1 MGYQYNTNFFNR
13 DLSWIEFNARV
24 LEEAFCDDTPLL
36 ERVKFL
42 SIFTSNLDEFFMVR
56 VAGLKSIVEEDLI
69 GSDSP
74 DNMNPKELLGLI
86 RERTTELLQRQYQF
100 LNCHIIPELRKNQV
114 FISRMAELTQEE
126 RASAQKYFDEQ
137 IFPILTPLAIDP
149 SHPFPLITNNVLY
162 LVVSL
167 DPSVVDSKVMDQPIG
182 LIEIPE
188 FIPRLIPTAQNE
200 GKFSYVMVEDL
211 IIENVGALFMGCRV
225 RDIFQMRAT
234 RNLDYNLLESEVVD
248 LLKSVE
254 RKMVRREQQ
263 EIVRLEVSHGMNPA
277 ILEKLKKA
285 LEVDDSFIYHIPGP
299 LNLKGFIQL
308 TNLPLP
314 QLKDPSFNPRM
325 PSRLAGNEDIFSL
338 VAKKD
343 LMLHLPFESFF
354 PVIEFLQ
361 TAAYDP
367 HVLSIKQTLYRTSGD
382 SPIIEALIQAAE
394 NGKHVTAII
403 ELKARFDEKNNI
415 EWARRLEKAGVTVVF
430 GFIGLKTHAKAAQV
444 VRKEGE
450 KIIRYT
456 HLSTGNY
463 NSSTAKIYTDI
474 GLFTADEQIG
484 ADVSVLFNLLTGFN
498 ILTGDG
504 QLRSKVTL
512 PHFKKILLAPIN
524 LRQKILEEIDREIA
538 FHKEHHNGR
547 IIAKMNALVDYTVIS
562 KLYEA
567 SKAGVK
573 IQLIVRG
580 TCCLRPGV
588 EGLSENITVISL
600 VDRFLEHSR
609 IYCFHNNGARK
620 TYLSSADWMPRNM
633 VRRIEIAFPV
643 NDVDVKERILCEVLP
658 MYFEDNV
665 KAWALQADGSYRRVQ
680 PEPGAPVKRAQQK
693 FIDLARAAG
702 LKTLPYEHT
711 LKQKEKKVTSRPV
724 AKKQKSKV

>member
-1 MGYQYNTNFFNR
+1 MPYQHNSNFFNR

-24 LEEAFCDDTPLL
+24 LEESFCLETPLL
-36 ERVKFL
+36 EKVKFL
-42 SIFTSNLDEFFMVR
+42 AIFTGNFDEFFMVR
-56 VAGLKSIVEEDLI
+56 VAGLKSIVDEDLI

-74 DNMNPKELLGLI
+74 DNMNPKELLGMI
-86 RERTTELLQRQYQF
+86 RERSTELIQRQYQF
-100 LNCHIIPELRKNQV
+100 FNSHVIPELRKNQV
-114 FISRMAELTQEE
+114 YICRMAELAQEE
-126 RASAQKYFDEQ
+126 RAKVQKFFDEQ
-137 IFPILTPLAIDP
+137 IYPILTPLAIDP

-162 LVVSL
+162 LVVCL
-167 DPSVVDSKVMDQPIG
+167 DPSTIDQKSTEHPIG
-182 LIEIPE
+182 LVEIPE
-188 FIPRLIPTAQNE
+188 FIPRLIPASLE
-200 GKFSYVMVEDL
+200 DGKYTYVMVEDL
-211 IIENVGALFMGCRV
+211 IIENMKSLFIGCRV
-225 RDIFQMRAT
+225 KDIFQMRAT

-263 EIVRLEVSHGMNPA
+263 EIVRLEVSHGMSPV

-285 LEVDDSFIYHIPGP
+285 LEVDERFIYHIPGP

-308 TNLPLP
+308 TQLPLP
-314 QLKDPSFNPRM
+314 HLKDPAFNPRM
-325 PSRLAGNEDIFSL
+325 PARLAGNEDIFSL
-338 VAKKD
+338 IAKKD

-361 TAAYDP
+361 TAAYDSQ
-367 HVLSIKQTLYRTSGD
+367 VLSIKQTLYRTSGD

-444 VRKEGE
+444 VRKEGD
-450 KIIRYT
+450 KIVRYT

-463 NSSTAKIYTDI
+463 NSSTAKSYTDI
-474 GLFTADEQIG
+474 GLFTVDEQIG
-484 ADVSVLFNLLTGFN
+484 ADISVLFNLLTGFN

-504 QLRSKVTL
+504 QLQTKISL
-512 PHFKKILLAPIN
+512 PPFHKILLAPIN
-524 LRQKILEEIDREIA
+524 LRQKLLEEIDREIA

-547 IIAKMNALVDYTVIS
+547 IVAKMNALVDYTVIS

-573 IQLIVRG
+573 VQLVVRG

-588 EGLSENITVISL
+588 LGLSENISVISI

-609 IYCFHNNGARK
+609 LYCFHNNGARK
-620 TYLSSADWMPRNM
+620 TFLSSADWMPRNM

-643 NDVDVKERILCEVLP
+643 SDVDVKERLLSEVFP
-658 MYFEDNV
+658 AYFEDNV
-665 KAWALQADGSYRRVQ
+665 KAWSLQSDGTYRRLQ
-680 PEPGAPVKRAQQK
+680 PQSGEPAKRAQQK

-711 LKQKEKKVTSRPV
+711 LRKKEKKVASRPV
-724 AKKQKSKV
+724 AKKQKSKN